1 MSDTSQDS
9 HRRFDAAPGRADGG
23 PEGVPDGGSGSN
35 DPEAGR
41 GRSPRVP
48 ADFARLGDL
57 LGGVFPREAGEGEPP
72 SEVQSFRP
80 SPPKPRAL
88 GRARTENPRS
98 TSGRRLPRRPAKS
111 GVERDMADAWQEV
124 VGTEIAANTQPLQ
137 LRQGRL
143 VVAVSSSVWA
153 QTLQLMSGQI
163 QDRLN
168 RSLGE
173 DTVRLI
179 VFRHAGWET
188 TALVRSEPQETTKA
202 TSAPAYTPTEEQV
215 AALEAVASICTEE
228 RLREQILRAMKAS
241 FAADGEH

>member
-1 MSDTSQDS
+1 MSNPPQD
-9 HRRFDAAPGRADGG
+9 REGRFGAVPGRADGW
-23 PEGVPDGGSGSN
+23 PDGGAASN
-35 DPEAGR
+35 DLEAGR
-41 GRSPRVP
+41 ERSPRVP

-57 LGGVFPREAGEGEPP
+57 LGGVFPRGADEGELP
-72 SEVQSFRP
+72 SEVQSLRP
-80 SPPKPRAL
+80 SPAKPGAR
-88 GRARTENPRS
+88 GSHRTENPRA
-98 TSGRRLPRRPAKS
+98 TSGVRRPVRPAKS
-111 GVERDMADAWQEV
+111 GVERGLADAWQEI

-163 QDRLN
+163 QERLN

-188 TALVRSEPQETTKA
+188 AAPVGPEPRRTTKG
-202 TSAPAYTPTEEQV
+202 TSAPAYTPTEEQA

-241 FAADGEH
+241 FAAHGEH